1 MGMTLNSLIVLRLGL
16 PCSLFLMT
24 LLALLH
30 FTNIG
35 ILAMMRLKTLSF
47 ARARNLLTVNFNI
60 FSWFLVVP

>member
-1 MGMTLNSLIVLRLGL
+1 MTLCSLIVLRLVL

-24 LLALLH
+24 LLALLI

-47 ARARNLLTVNFNI
+47 AKARNLLTVNFNI